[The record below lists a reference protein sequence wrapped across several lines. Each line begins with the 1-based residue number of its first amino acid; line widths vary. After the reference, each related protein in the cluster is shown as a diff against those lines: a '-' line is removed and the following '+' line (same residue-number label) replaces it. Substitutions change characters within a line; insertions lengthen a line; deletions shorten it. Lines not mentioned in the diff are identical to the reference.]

1 MSYPFAATKN
11 GRCRNCSDPILIGAK
26 IVSAQGYYPPF
37 EGTYPY
43 LYGYLHILCERALYR
58 QREQAKQ
65 IDARTA

>member
-1 MSYPFAATKN
+1 MSYPFAASKN

-26 IVSAQGYYPPF
+26 IVSAQEYYPPF
-37 EGTYPY
+37 DGTK

-58 QREQAKQ
+58 QREQGRK